1 MRIKQGDE
9 WKAVFTIHIGAYEPT
24 VMYFSLMNSPATF
37 QTMMNNIFREDIDKG
52 EMGVFINNIL
62 VRIEE
67 EKRHNKVVERVL
79 QKLEENDLFIKPE
92 KCKWKVREIEFL
104 GVVLGPRGVEMEKV
118 KMKEVLEWPTQK
130 KVKDVQKFLEL
141 ANYYR

>member
-9 WKAVFTIHIGAYEPT
+9 WKAVFTIHIGAYELT

-67 EKRHNKVVERVL
+67 EKRHNKVVERAL

>member
-1 MRIKQGDE
+1 M
-9 WKAVFTIHIGAYEPT
+9 
-24 VMYFSLMNSPATF
+24 
-37 QTMMNNIFREDIDKG
+37 
-52 EMGVFINNIL
+52 
-62 VRIEE
+62 RIEE